1 MGRIVA
7 VEYLTLDGVF
17 ENPGWTQPYFD
28 DAVAA
33 FQGGGHAMGRRAAAR
48 AGHLRRHERG
58 LARDR

>member
-28 DAVAA
+28 EAVALSRRRPCNGPTRCCW
-33 FQGGGHAMGRRAAAR
+33 GGSPTTA
-48 AGHLRRHERG
+48 
-58 LARDR
+58 